1 MTTVTIADARA
12 HLEKA
17 GYATLDERP
26 RMRPGPA
33 AEAIRAAGLTV
44 RPLEVDMAA
53 FESFVGEVDY
63 RKNYPDYCEHFSR
76 RDEATLKRKFFE
88 QYLSATA
95 VAPRADGVYADIAA
109 AGCPWADI
117 VRRLHGAKAY
127 VQDLRFR
134 TGVHGDR
141 IGSNAAEIPL
151 PDASLDGIVSLNAIE
166 HFEGDS
172 DFGFLKEAA
181 RLLKPGGVICVAP
194 HVPTMEGFSV
204 TSPSKWSS
212 RSDIDTDWPTFDPR
226 LPVVIEERARQRCLK
241 VPSADSYI
249 EDMRRIPEVD
259 WSLVV
264 LQGLGD
270 FRFQRSMLV
279 GVKQP

>member
-1 MTTVTIADARA
+1 MTSVSVDDAKA

-17 GYATLDERP
+17 GHTVLDERP

-44 RPLEVDMAA
+44 RPLDVDMAA
-53 FESFVGEVDY
+53 FESFVEEVGY
-63 RKNYPDYCEHFSR
+63 WRHYPDYCDHFSR
-76 RDEATLKRKFFE
+76 RDDATLKRKFFE

-117 VRRLHGAKAY
+117 MKRLHGAKAY
-127 VQDLRFR
+127 VQDLRYKA
-134 TGVHGDR
+134 GVYGDR
-141 IGSNAAEIPL
+141 IGSNAAAIPL

-204 TSPSKWSS
+204 TSPGKWSS
-212 RSDIDTDWPTFDPR
+212 RSEIDTDWPTFDPR
-226 LPVVIEERARQRCLK
+226 LPVVIEEGARQRCLK
-241 VPSADSYI
+241 VPSAESYI
-249 EDMRRIPEVD
+249 DDMRRIPEVD

-264 LQGLGD
+264 LTGLGD

-279 GVKQP
+279 GVKKT